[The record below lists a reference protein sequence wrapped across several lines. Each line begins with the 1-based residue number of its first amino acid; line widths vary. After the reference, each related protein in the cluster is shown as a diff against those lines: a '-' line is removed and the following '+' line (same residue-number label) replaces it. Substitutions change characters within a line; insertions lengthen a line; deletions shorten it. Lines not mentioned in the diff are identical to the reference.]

1 MKQRAEISLSDSEP
15 AFFAYQN
22 QLRAEK
28 RYLLEEALPDWRH
41 KAVRVFR
48 ERGRSDN
55 KLVFCGGRTVP
66 PTDFETWWSKLQ
78 DEVRRL
84 LEDAEDTKVPGFE
97 DTIAEYRT
105 LRGKQIQKGH
115 AGEERRGRK
124 VMLELHTP
132 EPKVRERAKTID
144 SGIDMAFD
152 PRAGE

>member
-1 MKQRAEISLSDSEP
+1 MKQRTEISLSDSEP

-48 ERGRSDN
+48 ERGHCDN
-55 KLVFCGGRTVP
+55 QAVFCGRTVP
-66 PTDFETWWSKLQ
+66 QPDFETWWSTLQ
-78 DEVRRL
+78 EEVRRL

-105 LRGKQIQKGH
+105 FRGNEIQRGGH
-115 AGEERRGRK
+115 AGEERRSRK
-124 VMLELHTP
+124 IVLELHTP
-132 EPKVRERAKTID
+132 EPKVRERAKTVD
-144 SGIDMAFD
+144 SGIEMAFD